1 MNPFFRLPLA
11 SLSRYRNDSFN
22 RPISFKPIAI
32 VLAASSAAFALT
44 AAAQTTPPLPASPIA
59 PATAAPASHATP
71 PALTFHSALDGYQPF
86 VEEKA
91 IPWKEAN
98 DTVYRRGGWRAYAKE
113 AAAGSNDDAQPA
125 GGADPHAGHSMPM
138 PMPMPMPKKEQR

>member
-1 MNPFFRLPLA
+1 MNTDRMESDEEENSWRTAP
-11 SLSRYRNDSFN
+11 DSYFGVKKSTMLN
-22 RPISFKPIAI
+22 EWRGLHTLNYP
-32 VLAASSAAFALT
+32 
-44 AAAQTTPPLPASPIA
+44 
-59 PATAAPASHATP
+59 
-71 PALTFHSALDGYQPF
+71 DQPF

-125 GGADPHAGHSMPM
+125 SGADPHAGHSMPM